1 MLNFNVC
8 QQMTL
13 MCDPTIVTT
22 SDLRTARLE
31 LTRDLQKLPGP
42 VSVQSLK
49 CFTGSVPV
57 LDFYSLSGPEP
68 IGFGLWI
75 PNCKRFAIQFSFEF
89 RFR

>member
-1 MLNFNVC
+1 
-8 QQMTL
+8 

-42 VSVQSLK
+42 VPVQSLK
-49 CFTGSVPV
+49 CFTGSIPV
-57 LDFYSLSGPEP
+57 LGFQNLSGSEP
-68 IGFGLWI
+68 IGFGPPRSLI
-75 PNCKRFAIQFSFEF
+75 ATKDFFLKIAVKFSFGF